1 MINLC
6 LPLTGSAKQYK
17 MAKKK
22 KAAILDNHELYIRNL
37 FAKNLKRLRNERDI
51 SQMEL
56 ADIANLS
63 TTFIN
68 EIENERK
75 WPSIESLTKL
85 VKALGVEPNQFFTP
99 DIVMEPSDA
108 DILKS
113 KLASLITS
121 AVNESIDSYTVYTVP
136 KNNNPVKK

>member
-1 MINLC
+1 
-6 LPLTGSAKQYK
+6 

-22 KAAILDNHELYIRNL
+22 KAVILDPVELYIRNL
-37 FAKNLKRLRNERDI
+37 FAKNLRRLRNERSI

-56 ADIANLS
+56 ADMADLS

-75 WPSIESLTKL
+75 WPSVESLTKL
-85 VKALGVEPNQFFTP
+85 VRALGVEPGQFFSP

-108 DILKS
+108 EILKS
-113 KLASLITS
+113 KLANLITS
-121 AVNESIDSYTVYTVP
+121 AVNESIDSYTVYAVA
-136 KNNNPVKK
+136 KNNNPSKK